1 MKEIHLILM
10 WYASDWISKFN
21 EQLMEV
27 NIDEHIPK
35 DDYFL
40 YSIFDHAS

>member
-1 MKEIHLILM
+1 
-10 WYASDWISKFN
+10 
-21 EQLMEV
+21 MEV

-40 YSIFDHAS
+40 YSIFDHASQVDFGENGTSLKEKFF